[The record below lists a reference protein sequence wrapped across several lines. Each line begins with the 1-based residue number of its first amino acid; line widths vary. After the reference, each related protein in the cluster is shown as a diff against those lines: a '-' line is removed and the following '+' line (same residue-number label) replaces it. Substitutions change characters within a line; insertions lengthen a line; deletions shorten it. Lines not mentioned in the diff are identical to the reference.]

1 MSFEDTLKGFI
12 EENLVRDKSSG
23 PVAFDESLM
32 ERGVLDSLGLMNLIA
47 FIEEKTG
54 VRIADDEVMLENFET
69 INAIVATIDRARTGR
84 AAGSA

>member
-23 PVAFDESLM
+23 PVAANESLL

-54 VRIADDEVMLENFET
+54 IRIADDDVMLENFET
-69 INAIVATIDRARTGR
+69 INAIVATVDRARSGR
-84 AAGSA
+84 GAGSV

>member
-1 MSFEDTLKGFI
+1 MSFELTLKSFI

-23 PVAFDESLM
+23 PVRSDESLM

-54 VRIADDEVMLENFET
+54 VRISDDEVMLENFES
-69 INAIVATIDRARTGR
+69 IDAIVATIDRARNGR
-84 AAGSA
+84 GAGMA

>member
-1 MSFEDTLKGFI
+1 MSLEDALKSFI

-23 PVAFDESLM
+23 PVAPNESLM

-54 VRIADDEVMLENFET
+54 IRIPDDEVMLENFET
-69 INAIVATIDRARTGR
+69 INAIVTTVDRTRSGR
-84 AAGSA
+84 GAGAV

>member
-1 MSFEDTLKGFI
+1 MSLEQTLKGFI

-23 PVAFDESLM
+23 PVGFDESLM
-32 ERGVLDSLGLMNLIA
+32 NRGVLDSLGLMNLIA

-69 INAIVATIDRARTGR
+69 INAIVSTIDRARTGR